1 MPMVHFRDFEERLAW
16 EWAVRCFGQAHCEN
30 RGVRSIRFFEEACE
44 LMQAFNISEEMC
56 EKVLRTV
63 YSRPVGAPLQEVGG
77 VEMTLS
83 VLCTGIGVSRHV
95 AFQSELSR
103 CLAKSPEHFAK
114 RNAEK
119 EALGLKSIEPTSTG
133 NKRYPR
139 EEDDENNEEGA

>member
-1 MPMVHFRDFEERLAW
+1 MPMVHLRDFEERLAW

-30 RGVRSIRFFEEACE
+30 KGVRTIRFFEEACE
-44 LMQAFNISEEMC
+44 LLQAFNISEDMAL
-56 EKVLRTV
+56 KVLRTV

-83 VLCTGIGVSRHV
+83 VLCTGMGVSRHV

-103 CLAKSPEHFAK
+103 CLAKTPEHFAK

-119 EALGLKSIEPTSTG
+119 EALGLVLLDITKGDVHAEKE
-133 NKRYPR
+133 KRQ
-139 EEDDENNEEGA
+139 DDAS